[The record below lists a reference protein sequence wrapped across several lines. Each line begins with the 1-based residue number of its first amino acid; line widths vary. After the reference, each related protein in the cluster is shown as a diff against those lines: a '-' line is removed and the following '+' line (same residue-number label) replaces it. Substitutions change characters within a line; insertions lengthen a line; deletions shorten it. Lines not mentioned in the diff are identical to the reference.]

1 MNRFIRNSGFYL
13 ILFLVVVG
21 IVQFVSNGNESA
33 DFPRYDELRQEIKN
47 NNVKS
52 MTIQF
57 EGNAFAVTGEY
68 KQQPSDAKSKNF
80 STFVP
85 PTDRALDELIAAS
98 DENGVELTQK
108 KMEGD
113 SIWLTFLSSI
123 IPLVIMFILFFF
135 LFNQAQGGGGKVMN
149 FGKSKARL
157 YNEEKKKISFE
168 DVAGA
173 DEEKQELVEVVE
185 FLKDPRKFAAVG
197 ARIPKGVLLVGPP
210 GTGKTLLAR
219 AVAGEAGVPF
229 FSISGSDFVEM
240 FVGVGASRVRDLFE
254 NAKKNAPCII
264 FIDEIDAVGRQRG
277 AGLGGGH
284 DEREQTLNQLLV
296 EMDGFGGNEGIIIVA
311 ATNRADIL
319 DPALLRPG
327 RFDRQ
332 ITVDRPDVKGREA
345 VLKVHSRNKPLTKDV
360 RLDVIAKRTT
370 GFTGADLENLLNEAA
385 LLAARRNRK
394 DISMNEVDEAID
406 RVIVGTE
413 KRSRVISDREKR
425 IVAYHEA
432 GHTIVGYFLEH
443 ADMVHKVTII
453 PRGRAGGY
461 VIMLPKED
469 RMLVTKQELLDKV
482 TGLLGGRV
490 AEELFIGEIGT
501 GAYSDFQQATR
512 IVRSMI
518 MEYGMSDKLGPMQF
532 GTSQGQVFLGRDI
545 GHEQNYSDSIAYEI
559 DQEMQNFIRSS
570 YERCKELLT
579 KYSKEMHL
587 IANTLLEKE
596 TLELDQIK
604 ELIEQ
609 GYLTE
614 DGKPEDAAG
623 VTHEEGEPV
632 IDSIGD
638 VRVRIQGK
646 TEDTSSTIGDLSKD
660 IPNNPDP
667 EDGNDSNNGNKDGG
681 GNLV

>member
-1 MNRFIRNSGFYL
+1 MNRIIKNTGFYL
-13 ILFLVVVG
+13 IVFLVAVG
-21 IVQFVSNGNESA
+21 IIHFISTQNEQKVPISYDEFRQELKDGNVTDVSVQFDGYTYLINGKYKAPEGQNNETFETRA
-33 DFPRYDELRQEIKN
+33 PVDERL
-47 NNVKS
+47 
-52 MTIQF
+52 
-57 EGNAFAVTGEY
+57 
-68 KQQPSDAKSKNF
+68 
-80 STFVP
+80 
-85 PTDRALDELIAAS
+85 
-98 DENGVELTQK
+98 VELLETSGIKESWK
-108 KMEGD
+108 KMEEP
-113 SIWLTFLSSI
+113 STWITLLTSI
-123 IPLVIMFILFFF
+123 IPFVIIFILFFF
-135 LFNQAQGGGGKVMN
+135 LLNQAQGGGGKVMN
-149 FGKSKARL
+149 FGKSRARL
-157 YNEEKKKISFE
+157 YNEEKKRVTFE

-254 NAKKNAPCII
+254 NAKKNSPCII

-296 EMDGFGGNEGIIIVA
+296 EMDGFGANEGIIIVA
-311 ATNRADIL
+311 ATNRPDIL

-345 VLKVHSRNKPLTKDV
+345 VLKVHARNKPLAKDV
-360 RLDVIAKRTT
+360 NVETIAKRTT

-394 DISMNEVDEAID
+394 DITMTEVDEAID

-413 KRSRVISDREKR
+413 KRSRVISEREKR

-432 GHTIVGYFLEH
+432 GHTVCGLFLEN

-469 RMLVTKQELLDKV
+469 RMLMTKQELLDKI

-501 GAYSDFQQATR
+501 GAYSDFKQATG
-512 IVRSMI
+512 IARSMI

-532 GTSQGQVFLGRDI
+532 GNSQGQVFLGRDL
-545 GHEQNYSDSIAYEI
+545 GHEQNYSDAIAYEI
-559 DQEMQNFIRSS
+559 DQEMQSIIRQC
-570 YERCKELLT
+570 YDRCKELLQ
-579 KYSKEMHL
+579 KHEREMHL
-587 IANTLLEKE
+587 IAKTLLEKE
-596 TLELDQIK
+596 TLDLEQIKSLVDKGSLDQ
-604 ELIEQ
+604 
-609 GYLTE
+609 
-614 DGKPEDAAG
+614 
-623 VTHEEGEPV
+623 V
-632 IDSIGD
+632 IDVEAEEVTAKDGESTAPAKEDD
-638 VRVRIQGK
+638 VRINIQKKDDNK
-646 TEDTSSTIGDLSKD
+646 TE
-660 IPNNPDP
+660 
-667 EDGNDSNNGNKDGG
+667 
-681 GNLV
+681 